1 MEATLTSPK
10 AMNMTVK
17 LEASERLRLTTI
29 ATAKKRSP
37 HYLMKE
43 AIQRYLDEEE
53 IEQHQI
59 ALALES
65 LNHYKTTGLH
75 VTLGEMQVWLKAKKT
90 DNKALLPVCHT

>member
-1 MEATLTSPK
+1 MEATLTPTK

-29 ATAKKRSP
+29 AAAKKRSP

-53 IEQHQI
+53 LEQRQI
-59 ALALES
+59 AMAQES
-65 LNHYKTTGLH
+65 IDHYEKTGLH
-75 VTLGEMQVWLKAKKT
+75 VTLGEMATWLKAKKIDT
-90 DNKALLPVCHT
+90 NTSLPVCHS

>member
-1 MEATLTSPK
+1 MEATLTPPK

-65 LNHYKTTGLH
+65 LTHYEKTGLH
-75 VTLGEMQVWLKAKKT
+75 VTLGEMQAWLKAKKT
-90 DNKALLPVCHT
+90 DNKAPLPVCHL